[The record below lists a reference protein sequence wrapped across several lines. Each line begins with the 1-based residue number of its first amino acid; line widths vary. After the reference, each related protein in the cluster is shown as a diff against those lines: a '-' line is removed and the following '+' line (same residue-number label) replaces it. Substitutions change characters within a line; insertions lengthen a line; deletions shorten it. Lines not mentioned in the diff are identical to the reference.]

1 MARAG
6 RFAGLCALA
15 LAAGC
20 ATGPSPRAA
29 PPPVQPLPR
38 PPAPAPAPV
47 PPPPTA
53 QDWQDVPLTPG
64 DWRYDADASSS
75 QARFGASP
83 GFVIRCDR
91 SARRLSLLREGADP
105 AARVTI
111 RTSTSARSF
120 AAAGA
125 ALPPSDPFFDDIA
138 FSRGRFTVEVSGVDT
153 LVIPTWPEP
162 ARVIED
168 CRS

>member
-20 ATGPSPRAA
+20 ATRPSPQPAR
-29 PPPVQPLPR
+29 PPVQPLP
-38 PPAPAPAPV
+38 PQPSPVPAPAPE
-47 PPPPTA
+47 PPAA

-64 DWRYDADASSS
+64 DWRYDADAASS
-75 QARFGASP
+75 QARFGASA

-91 SARRLSLLREGADP
+91 SARRLTLVREGADP
-105 AARVTI
+105 AGQVTI
-111 RTSTSARSF
+111 RTSTGARGF
-120 AAAGA
+120 AAPASVQA
-125 ALPPSDPFFDDIA
+125 SDPFLDAIA
-138 FSRGRFTVEVSGVDT
+138 FSRGRFTVEVPGHET
-153 LVIPTWPEP
+153 LFIPAWPEP